1 MLSVSIRTVT
11 VKTGALKSAWGSLGR
26 LLRGENAS
34 AVLIARVDWAGWL
47 GKEESIVTESK

>member
-1 MLSVSIRTVT
+1 MLSVSIRTLT